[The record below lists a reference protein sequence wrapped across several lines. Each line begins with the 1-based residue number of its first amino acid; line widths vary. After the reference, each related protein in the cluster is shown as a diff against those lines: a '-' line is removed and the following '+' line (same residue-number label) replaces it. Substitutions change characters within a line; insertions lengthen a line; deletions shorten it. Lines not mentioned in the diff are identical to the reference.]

1 MKSLLLSKKDHKAL
15 RDYAKTQN
23 IDIISTPFSL
33 KWVNVLKELKF
44 DMIKIASQDINNFP
58 LIEHAAKTKL
68 PIIISTGM
76 SSLSEIINAVEL
88 IEKYHNKIT
97 ILHCISNYPAKIKDM
112 NLNRIITLKN
122 TFKNYKIGLSDHS
135 LGYDAAIISKTL
147 GATFF
152 EKHFTYD
159 KEAEGFDHSISLNRE
174 EMKTYSKKIL
184 ETVQAL
190 GKYDYSKILDID
202 NRKNMRRS
210 VVTKKDL
217 KKGDLINWSN
227 IDFKRPYGGI
237 DPNLA
242 QHLIGRVVKKDIKK
256 DNLLK
261 LSHLY

>member
-1 MKSLLLSKKDHKAL
+1 
-15 RDYAKTQN
+15 
-23 IDIISTPFSL
+23 
-33 KWVNVLKELKF
+33 
-44 DMIKIASQDINNFP
+44 
-58 LIEHAAKTKL
+58 
-68 PIIISTGM
+68 
-76 SSLSEIINAVEL
+76 
-88 IEKYHNKIT
+88 
-97 ILHCISNYPAKIKDM
+97 
-112 NLNRIITLKN
+112 
-122 TFKNYKIGLSDHS
+122 
-135 LGYDAAIISKTL
+135 
-147 GATFF
+147 
-152 EKHFTYD
+152 
-159 KEAEGFDHSISLNRE
+159 EGFDHSISLNRE